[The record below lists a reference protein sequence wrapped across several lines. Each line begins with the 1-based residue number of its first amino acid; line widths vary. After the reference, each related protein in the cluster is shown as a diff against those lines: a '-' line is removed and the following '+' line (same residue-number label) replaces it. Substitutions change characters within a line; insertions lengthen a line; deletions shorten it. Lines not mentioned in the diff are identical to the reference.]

1 METFYSWY
9 IYGNKSHNTR
19 NTSKHFKMF
28 SPEEKD
34 FKEAVIIIFAAP
46 GLSCGIQTLNCGM
59 RALVP

>member
-34 FKEAVIIIFAAP
+34 FKEAVIIIIFAAP
-46 GLSCGIQTLNCGM
+46 GLSCGIQTLN
-59 RALVP
+59 

>member
-34 FKEAVIIIFAAP
+34 FKEAVIIIIFAAP
-46 GLSCGIQTLNCGM
+46 VLAVAYKLLIE
-59 RALVP
+59 A